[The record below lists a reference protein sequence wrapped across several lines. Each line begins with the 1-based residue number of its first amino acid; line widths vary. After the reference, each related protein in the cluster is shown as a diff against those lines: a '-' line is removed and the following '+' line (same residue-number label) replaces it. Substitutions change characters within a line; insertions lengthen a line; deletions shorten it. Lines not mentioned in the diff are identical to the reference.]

1 MNDSKWS
8 IKAIFKYKAPR
19 LPVMVMIGQ
28 LDAWTPVADVSKVTK
43 FFPRCYTAKFPRS
56 AAYPFWS
63 DPYRFTKEMEKIL
76 GKAKLRSSKKKKKD

>member
-28 LDAWTPVADVSKVTK
+28 LDTWTPIADVTKVTK

-56 AAYPFWS
+56 GAYPFWS

-76 GKAKLRSSKKKKKD
+76 GKAKLRSSTKKKD